1 MRFAL
6 DVATTE
12 AWSDIRL
19 LAELAADAEV
29 AGWDGFFIWDLL
41 LAEDNAAVPVADPWV
56 ALTAIALR
64 TSRIRIGALVTSLP
78 RRRPWDV
85 ARQVATLDRLSG
97 GRMVLGVG
105 LGWQDDD
112 YARFGEDPDRRVRAA
127 KLDESLAVIDALWRG
142 EPVRYEGAHVR
153 LDGPQLLPTPQQRP
167 RVPIWTAAGWPR
179 RKPVERA
186 ARWDGL
192 ALMTEH
198 VDTHRL
204 LAPGDVAEAVEVVRA
219 LRSPEA
225 GPLDVTANFDLDEP
239 VDVAAYEAAGATWL
253 IGLTPETVEEH
264 RGRIRGGPPRPGR

>member
-1 MRFAL
+1 MRFGL

-198 VDTHRL
+198 VETHLL
-204 LAPGDVAEAVEVVRA
+204 LAPGDVAEAVEVVRS

-225 GPLDVTANFDLDEP
+225 GPLDVTANFFLDEP

-253 IGLTPETVEEH
+253 IGLTPEAVAEH
-264 RGRIRGGPPRPGR
+264 RDRIRGGPPRPGR